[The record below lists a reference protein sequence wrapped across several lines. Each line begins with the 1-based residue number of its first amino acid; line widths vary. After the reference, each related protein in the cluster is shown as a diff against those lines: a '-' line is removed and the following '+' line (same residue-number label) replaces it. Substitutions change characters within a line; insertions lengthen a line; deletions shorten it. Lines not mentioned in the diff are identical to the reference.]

1 LLPSSPNRA
10 PCTGSACAG
19 RITIAS
25 STAFDLFDALEL
37 HITGPKEKYLEAY
50 SMVEVLEEARHGGG
64 SLGARGT
71 PDPLFSAVKAMLRHH
86 RQRKGMGVERQGP
99 YTGAGLAARD
109 AVPGRDADVRRI
121 DTRPPLELWPAVR
134 PGVASLGS
142 RS

>member
-1 LLPSSPNRA
+1 
-10 PCTGSACAG
+10 
-19 RITIAS
+19 
-25 STAFDLFDALEL
+25 
-37 HITGPKEKYLEAY
+37 
-50 SMVEVLEEARHGGG
+50 MVEVLEEARHGGG

-71 PDPLFSAVKAMLRHH
+71 PDPLFSAVKATLPHH

-109 AVPGRDADVRRI
+109 AVAGRDADVRRI
-121 DTRPPLELWPAVR
+121 DTQPPLELWPAGR